1 MNGGSDMQKIKI
13 SPSMLSSDFSILG
26 EEVKRISGA
35 GADMIHFDVMDGHFV
50 PNITFGPMVI
60 ESVRKYSTLPFD
72 THLMISEPQKYWKN
86 FADAGS
92 DIIGIHIEVELNHKS
107 IIKDIQQYGKKACIV
122 VNPPTPVESIYP
134 LLDIVDQI
142 LIMSVNPG
150 FGGQKFMGE
159 VVPKISKL
167 AEMKRENN
175 YRYEIQIDGGINEE
189 TAKIV
194 KEAGV
199 EILVAGSYIFKQ
211 PDYSKP
217 IESLR

>member
-1 MNGGSDMQKIKI
+1 MKKIKI

-26 EEVKRISGA
+26 KEVKRISDA

-86 FADAGS
+86 FADTGS
-92 DIIGIHIEVELNHKS
+92 DIIGLHIAVEVNHKA

-122 VNPPTPVESIYP
+122 VNPTTPVEKIDP
-134 LLDIVDQI
+134 LLQQVDQI

-159 VVPKISKL
+159 VVSKISKL
-167 AEMKRENN
+167 AEMKKENN
-175 YRYEIQIDGGINEE
+175 YHYEIQVDGGINEE

-194 KEAGV
+194 KKAGV
-199 EILVAGSYIFKQ
+199 EILVAGSYIFKNS
-211 PDYSKP
+211 DYAIP